1 MNKPLP
7 TGWADWQLKVD
18 KLMPHAKQ
26 WVDFTPIKAEKT
38 AMAAELPDGVRVR
51 LEQNSEKFE
60 QWVPAGWQITLPTSP
75 NATMIAYGWKVIGLP
90 VGLEL
95 LDFDVKRNEGSDSPA
110 SFKSTLRVV
119 AADGETATG
128 SCWMNNPFSFPGA
141 WWRTWTGLTY
151 KISQASWNPENLGQS
166 TVQILRDP
174 GWLLKWIGSLLVV
187 TGVFMMFYLQPYR
200 RQTAGEPIAPAGSTV
215 NGASIPR
222 SLWSLMGGPFE
233 GKYRDASVL
242 HDVSYEQHKRP
253 WQDCDRM
260 FYNAMRCSGVSAV
273 EAKTMFYALYRF
285 GHHWK
290 FPIKRAKP
298 VKFEGAMV
306 ARGEEIPRAIPVN
319 ENDVNEA
326 RDWIRRAQPSLQEI
340 EQRAETEAW

>member
-1 MNKPLP
+1 MGPMGDWKGIQSLALVSVVAVLSACASGKKPARLSGAEQP
-7 TGWADWQLKVD
+7 ASDGPKWGYYTGNPVTRWN
-18 KLMPHAKQ
+18 
-26 WVDFTPIKAEKT
+26 
-38 AMAAELPDGVRVR
+38 PDG
-51 LEQNSEKFE
+51 LTMTLLSELRYTDPHGIV
-60 QWVPAGWQITLPTSP
+60 WV
-75 NATMIAYGWKVIGLP
+75 
-90 VGLEL
+90 
-95 LDFDVKRNEGSDSPA
+95 
-110 SFKSTLRVV
+110 
-119 AADGETATG
+119 
-128 SCWMNNPFSFPGA
+128 
-141 WWRTWTGLTY
+141 
-151 KISQASWNPENLGQS
+151 
-166 TVQILRDP
+166 
-174 GWLLKWIGSLLVV
+174 
-187 TGVFMMFYLQPYR
+187 
-200 RQTAGEPIAPAGSTV
+200 APAGSTV

-298 VKFEGAMV
+298 VKFEGGMV

-326 RDWIRRAQPSLQEI
+326 RDWIRRAQPSLEQI
-340 EQRAETEAW
+340 GQRAETEAW

>member
-1 MNKPLP
+1 LGPMGDCKGIQSLALVSVVAVLSACASGKKPARLSDAEQP
-7 TGWADWQLKVD
+7 ASDGPKWGYYTGDPVTRWN
-18 KLMPHAKQ
+18 
-26 WVDFTPIKAEKT
+26 
-38 AMAAELPDGVRVR
+38 PDG
-51 LEQNSEKFE
+51 LTMTLISELRYTDPHGIV
-60 QWVPAGWQITLPTSP
+60 WV
-75 NATMIAYGWKVIGLP
+75 
-90 VGLEL
+90 
-95 LDFDVKRNEGSDSPA
+95 
-110 SFKSTLRVV
+110 
-119 AADGETATG
+119 
-128 SCWMNNPFSFPGA
+128 
-141 WWRTWTGLTY
+141 
-151 KISQASWNPENLGQS
+151 
-166 TVQILRDP
+166 
-174 GWLLKWIGSLLVV
+174 
-187 TGVFMMFYLQPYR
+187 
-200 RQTAGEPIAPAGSTV
+200 APAGSTV

-260 FYNAMRCSGVSAV
+260 FYNAMRCSGVGAV

-298 VKFEGAMV
+298 VKFEGTMV

-326 RDWIRRAQPSLQEI
+326 RDWIRRAQPSLEEI
-340 EQRAETEAW
+340 EQRAETGAW

>member
-1 MNKPLP
+1 LGPMGDWKGIQSLALVSVVAVLGACASGKKPARLSGAEQP
-7 TGWADWQLKVD
+7 ASDGPKWGYYTGNPVTRWN
-18 KLMPHAKQ
+18 
-26 WVDFTPIKAEKT
+26 
-38 AMAAELPDGVRVR
+38 PDG
-51 LEQNSEKFE
+51 LTMTLLSELRYTDPHGIV
-60 QWVPAGWQITLPTSP
+60 WV
-75 NATMIAYGWKVIGLP
+75 
-90 VGLEL
+90 
-95 LDFDVKRNEGSDSPA
+95 
-110 SFKSTLRVV
+110 
-119 AADGETATG
+119 
-128 SCWMNNPFSFPGA
+128 
-141 WWRTWTGLTY
+141 
-151 KISQASWNPENLGQS
+151 
-166 TVQILRDP
+166 
-174 GWLLKWIGSLLVV
+174 
-187 TGVFMMFYLQPYR
+187 
-200 RQTAGEPIAPAGSTV
+200 APAGSTV

-298 VKFEGAMV
+298 VKFEGGMV

-326 RDWIRRAQPSLQEI
+326 RDWIRRAQPSLEQI